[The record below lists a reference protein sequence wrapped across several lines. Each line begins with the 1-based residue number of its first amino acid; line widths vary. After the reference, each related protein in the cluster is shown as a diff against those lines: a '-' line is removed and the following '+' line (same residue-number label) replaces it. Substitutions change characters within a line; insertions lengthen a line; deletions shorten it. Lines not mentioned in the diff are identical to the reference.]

1 MLTTALLV
9 AVLCV
14 GLYAVYLLHVA
25 RRPRESE
32 ADRIHREMLENL
44 RRELSATK
52 DKIHDGM
59 GKSAESVQQ
68 RLEKTL
74 ELVNKQLD
82 GMDSRIDK
90 RVAEMNR
97 RLDTAAKLLGL
108 VQRQYGTVEQLSG
121 DIRRLQEAF
130 KSPKPR
136 GGFGEQSLADLVAQV
151 LPVQS
156 FATQRKFRNGSI
168 VDLLIQ
174 TANGSIPVDAKFP
187 MENYVKLVEDP
198 KDAAAVKAFQQD
210 VKEHIRAVAKYI
222 RPEEGTIGFALMYV
236 PSDAVMYEILADREL
251 SSFAQKS
258 NVLILSPHSFFY
270 FLKIIYLSY
279 QSQTFAQSAQQ
290 VLDLIRGVKQQSLK
304 LGEHLATLENHLKNA
319 QNKMGE
325 VDTTYQRLDQ
335 QIDSANSV
343 TLGPGEQQLLPTVAD
358 PGPRRRVEVGE
369 SELVAA
375 ERAQVR
381 T

>member
-1 MLTTALLV
+1 VVDSSSVFTQVALTVLLIVAFFMLFLV
-9 AVLCV
+9 WK
-14 GLYAVYLLHVA
+14 
-25 RRPRESE
+25 RRTPEDRD

-44 RRELSATK
+44 RRELSETK
-52 DKIHDGM
+52 DKLHEGM

-74 ELVNKQLD
+74 ELVNKQLS

-90 RVAEMNR
+90 RVQEMNQ

-156 FATQRKFRNGSI
+156 FATQQRFRNGVI

-187 MENYVKLVEDP
+187 MENFLKLAENP
-198 KDAAAVKAFQQD
+198 KDDAAVKAFQRD
-210 VKEHIRAVAKYI
+210 VKGHVLAVGKYI

-251 SSFAQKS
+251 SSYAQSK

-279 QSQTFAQSAQQ
+279 QSQKFEENARQ
-290 VLDLIRGVKQQSLK
+290 VLDLIRGVKQQSERLGDHLGK
-304 LGEHLATLENHLKNA
+304 LETHLKNA
-319 QNKMGE
+319 QGQMSE
-325 VDTTYQRLDQ
+325 VGTDYDRLNR
-335 QIDSANSV
+335 QIDAASSV
-343 TLGPGEQQLLPTVAD
+343 SLEQ
-358 PGPRRRVEVGE
+358 PRQQRALSSVEVREGE
-369 SELVAA
+369 LIL
-375 ERAQVR
+375 ERK
-381 T
+381 